1 MIRFYYTFTLKWF
14 FTHYLTVLMMLMR
27 LHSFVLFEFIFSPQI
42 TNLISIFFDKSL
54 MDLGFY
60 WINVISIIL
69 PSIFQIFNFNE
80 SDNLTFHVINL
91 HISILPLFQ
100 FYFILY
106 FTLFYCLCFTNLHT
120 KENFVT
126 TFFQNFNFNNK
137 IWKIFQ
143 QIKDLIINNIKSNK
157 DWGFK
162 GCGLFKKKA

>member
-1 MIRFYYTFTLKWF
+1 
-14 FTHYLTVLMMLMR
+14 MLMR
-27 LHSFVLFEFIFSPQI
+27 LHGFVLFEFIFSPQI

-69 PSIFQIFNFNE
+69 PSTFQIFNFIE

-106 FTLFYCLCFTNLHT
+106 FALFYCLCFTNLHT
-120 KENFVT
+120 KENFIT
-126 TFFQNFNFNNK
+126 TFFRISISTTRYEKFFNKLK
-137 IWKIFQ
+137 I
-143 QIKDLIINNIKSNK
+143 
-157 DWGFK
+157 
-162 GCGLFKKKA
+162 